1 MPSDFPIDQ
10 SQFAIIRC
18 QEEAK
23 GFPCKQ
29 IVEIFTGYLI
39 VKYLVWF
46 IMSCKFLS
54 LCALLFYVI
63 TVLSANQ
70 DTVNKNVEITKAQR
84 TVDLSSHLPEITSV
98 LTFENKG
105 SSSVQ
110 NVLLAVDPALY
121 SKLSYI
127 SASVSVL
134 CFRTRGVAMI
144 ICKFTAS
151 LNTYLPLFR
160 QFLLSKLR
168 KIETE
173 LASIRL
179 NRLTVLKT
187 LTNSS
192 CWLAITVQ
200 ARLVCS
206 SALELVQCCHII
218 FAQARNYILMI
229 TRR

>member
-1 MPSDFPIDQ
+1 MPSGFPIDQ

-134 CFRTRGVAMI
+134 CFRTRGVAVI
-144 ICKFTAS
+144 ICKLTAS
-151 LNTYLPLFR
+151 LNTFCHYLDNFCSLNCVRLKPNSPQYGLTDSPCLKRRRTRLAGSPSPFKHG
-160 QFLLSKLR
+160 LS
-168 KIETE
+168 
-173 LASIRL
+173 
-179 NRLTVLKT
+179 V
-187 LTNSS
+187 
-192 CWLAITVQ
+192 
-200 ARLVCS
+200 
-206 SALELVQCCHII
+206 HPH
-218 FAQARNYILMI
+218 
-229 TRR
+229 